1 MKFSGL
7 QKISL
12 IDYPNKVASV
22 LFTPGCNLRCGFCHN
37 WRIVTDPKPP
47 FLQEAQALEILESR
61 KKYVDSVVV
70 TGGEPT
76 MHKELPKFLAKLKA
90 RGFMVKLDT
99 NGFYPEVLEE
109 CLASVDYVAMDVKTC
124 LDKYR
129 LLGAKDTMGLMRSAE
144 ILKTGKVP
152 YEFRTTTVPDIV
164 TAEDVTCIGELIKGA
179 STHAFQQFVPQ
190 DTLDKRFEGLKPYAA
205 ESITE
210 FAGTISCPTLGSFH
224 PRWLSPF
231 GRC

>member
-22 LFTPGCNLRCGFCHN
+22 LFTPGCNLRCPFCHN
-37 WRIVTDPKPP
+37 WRIAVDPKPP
-47 FLQEAQALEILESR
+47 FLQETVALELLEAR
-61 KKYVDSVVV
+61 KKYVDAVVV

-76 MHKELPKFLAKLKA
+76 MHKELPKFLAKLKE

-109 CLASVDYVAMDVKTC
+109 CLPYVDYVALDVKTS
-124 LDKYR
+124 LEKYKQ
-129 LLGAKDTMGLMRSAE
+129 LGTKDTAGLMRTVE

-152 YEFRTTTVPDIV
+152 YEFRTTAVPEFV
-164 TAEDVTCIGELIKGA
+164 TAEDVKCIGEMVKGA
-179 STHAFQQFVPQ
+179 KTHAFQQFVPQ
-190 DTLDKRFEGLKPYAA
+190 DTLDKRFEALKPYAPETIA
-205 ESITE
+205 E
-210 FAGTISCPTLGSFH
+210 FAENMKKYAENVIL
-224 PRWLSPF
+224 RV
-231 GRC
+231 

>member
-22 LFTPGCNLRCGFCHN
+22 LFTPGCNLRCPFCHN
-37 WRIVTDPKPP
+37 WRIAVDPKPP
-47 FLQEAQALEILESR
+47 FLQETVALEILEAR
-61 KKYVDSVVV
+61 KKYVDAVVV

-90 RGFMVKLDT
+90 RGFQVKLDT

-109 CLASVDYVAMDVKTC
+109 CLPYVDYVALDVKTS
-124 LDKYR
+124 LEKYKQ
-129 LLGAKDTMGLMRSAE
+129 LGTKDTAGLMRTVE

-152 YEFRTTTVPDIV
+152 YEFRTTAVPEFV
-164 TAEDVTCIGELIKGA
+164 TAEDVKRIGEMVKGA
-179 STHAFQQFVPQ
+179 KTHAFQQFVPQ
-190 DTLDKRFEGLKPYAA
+190 DTLDKRFEALKPYAPETIA
-205 ESITE
+205 E
-210 FAGTISCPTLGSFH
+210 FAENMKKYAENVIL
-224 PRWLSPF
+224 RV
-231 GRC
+231 

>member
-7 QKISL
+7 QKTSL

-22 LFTPGCNLRCGFCHN
+22 LFTPGCNLRCPFCHN
-37 WRIVTDPKPP
+37 WRIVVDPKPP
-47 FLQEAQALEILESR
+47 FLQEAAALEVLESR
-61 KKYVDSVVV
+61 KKYVDAVVV

-90 RGFMVKLDT
+90 RGFQVKLDT

-124 LDKYR
+124 LEKYR
-129 LLGAKDTMGLMRSAE
+129 LLGAKDTAELMRTVE

-152 YEFRTTTVPDIV
+152 YEFRTTAVPELV
-164 TAEDVTCIGELIKGA
+164 TAEDVECIGELVKGA
-179 STHAFQQFVPQ
+179 KTYAFQQFVPQ
-190 DTLDKRFEGLKPYAA
+190 DTLDKKFESLKPYALETITDFA
-205 ESITE
+205 ETMKKYADNVMLRI
-210 FAGTISCPTLGSFH
+210 
-224 PRWLSPF
+224 
-231 GRC
+231 